1 MYCGLCLR
9 LLPHSCITPL
19 YNFFCSDSRYLI
31 SADIIHTDLRIA
43 HSIRFLYQHFLSE
56 ITEKSLNAFYCACSY
71 AKIDYSRFMN
81 TTVRITL
88 KLIPDSLQTQP
99 VFLCVDDT
107 MVSKLELAS
116 LFFTLSLLVVQ
127 LNSASLHFAHSSR
140 RIR

>member
-1 MYCGLCLR
+1 
-9 LLPHSCITPL
+9 
-19 YNFFCSDSRYLI
+19 
-31 SADIIHTDLRIA
+31 
-43 HSIRFLYQHFLSE
+43 
-56 ITEKSLNAFYCACSY
+56 
-71 AKIDYSRFMN
+71 MN

-127 LNSASLHFAHSSR
+127 LNSASLHFAHSNR